1 MGRMKELCIE
11 IMEANGG
18 ISEGMT
24 IGDIV
29 RMKELEIY
37 EWHEYERQQ
46 EKNRLQQYQQENAGE
61 TGKVEQVSKKFSQR
75 YGEAKEQ
82 KNSEQ

>member
-18 ISEGMT
+18 IPEGMT

-46 EKNRLQQYQQENAGE
+46 EKNRLQQYQQENTGE
-61 TGKVEQVSKKFSQR
+61 TGKVEQVSKKFSPW
-75 YGEAKEQ
+75 YGEARTE